1 MGLMRFQGSGCRA
14 LPATPYPTPPFKN
27 RGGAGWWQDMYV
39 YTPPWGGGKKAK
51 RPFTP
56 RENLG

>member
-1 MGLMRFQGSGCRA
+1 MDLMRFQAKCPETG
-14 LPATPYPTPPFKN
+14 TPGPTPPSKS
-27 RGGAGWWQDMYV
+27 GGGGLAVAYMYLP
-39 YTPPWGGGKKAK
+39 PPWGGGKKAK

>member
-1 MGLMRFQGSGCRA
+1 MDLMRFQAKRPETG
-14 LPATPYPTPPFKN
+14 TPGPTPPPSKS
-27 RGGAGWWQDMYV
+27 GGGGLAVAYMYLP
-39 YTPPWGGGKKAK
+39 PPWGGGKKAK

>member
-1 MGLMRFQGSGCRA
+1 MGLMRFHGFPAILLPHRPAPPSKKTGGRAGQGHMLLS
-14 LPATPYPTPPFKN
+14 P
-27 RGGAGWWQDMYV
+27 
-39 YTPPWGGGKKAK
+39 PPWGGGKKAK